1 MRIECQKNEEVRM
14 GEGFAGREAPF
25 EDHHIWRLLLARLHP
40 DAGGDHE
47 LFLFAYALKE
57 RAYANSYLEDTPA
70 LDDDRRRTKR
80 SAEPFLRT
88 WHDAMGGWATCNRE
102 TLKRFVFSETPLAPA
117 GD

>member
-1 MRIECQKNEEVRM
+1 M

-25 EDHHIWRLLLARLHP
+25 EDRHMWRLLLARLHP

-47 LFLFAYALKE
+47 LFLFAHALRE
-57 RAYANSYLEDTPA
+57 GAYGRGGLESTSPAVDDGRTP
-70 LDDDRRRTKR
+70 TKH

-88 WHDAMGGWATCNRE
+88 WHDAMGGWASCNRE
-102 TLKRFVFSETPLAPA
+102 TLKRFLLDETPFAPA